1 MTLNE
6 LNVFLAEL
14 TENEKISR
22 ERYRDNSVP
31 EQFRNLT
38 KPLVY
43 YYTLDDNLSIQINN
57 SPQHVRNEVLQ
68 RRTPPS
74 FHAGMKGVERWLCIQ
89 KNPRFVT
96 HVDHMHTYF
105 EINYMYSGVCV
116 NIVDGHRIVM
126 EPGDFVFMK
135 PGSVHS
141 ILKTR
146 ETDILVNIILMPH
159 AASAIL
165 DKTLIGAND
174 LSSFIIEAL
183 YSDTTRPNH
192 LFLKMR
198 NTESIQDAMARLMC
212 EYFDPDQVAAEVLAE
227 SYLRTVFALLWREST
242 LNPEKAVYA
251 KKPNS
256 MVAEIISYIHENCVD
271 CTRYSVADHIGYNS
285 NYISSLLVEH
295 TGKSFVTIRNG
306 FRMERAEKLLSSTD
320 IPVRDVAEQCGFT
333 NITQFYKVYRE
344 YFGRLPRKEN
354 QATDSK
360 SAI

>member
-1 MTLNE
+1 MKLSE
-6 LNVFLAEL
+6 LDEYLAEL
-14 TENEKISR
+14 TPNELLSK
-22 ERYRDNSVP
+22 ERYDKSKIIETQLNTLEKP
-31 EQFRNLT
+31 E

-43 YYTLDDNLSIQINN
+43 YYIIDDNLSVQINN
-57 SPQHVRNEVLQ
+57 SPPHIKNEVLQ
-68 RRTPPS
+68 RKTPPS

-89 KNPRFVT
+89 KHARFI
-96 HVDHMHTYF
+96 HHYDHMHTYF
-105 EINYMYSGVCV
+105 EINYMYSGSCV
-116 NIVDGHRIVM
+116 NLVDGHEIKM
-126 EPGDFVFMK
+126 EAGDFVFMK

-141 ILKTR
+141 IQWTSEK
-146 ETDILVNIILMPH
+146 DILVNIILMPH

-174 LSSFIIEAL
+174 LSSFLIEAL
-183 YSDTTRPNH
+183 FSDTTRPNH

-212 EYFDPDQVAAEVLAE
+212 EYFDPDIVAAEVLAE

-242 LNPEKAVYA
+242 LYPEKAVYA

-271 CTRYSVADHIGYNS
+271 CTRYSVAEHIGYNS
-285 NYISSLLVEH
+285 NYISSLLGEH
-295 TGKSFVTIRNG
+295 TGKSFVNLRNG
-306 FRMERAEKLLSSTD
+306 FRMERAEKLLSSSD
-320 IPVRDVAEQCGFT
+320 IPVREVAEQCGFT

-354 QATDSK
+354 
-360 SAI
+360 